1 MSTTDMIVKWIS
13 CSKTYYESLPA
24 KDENSLY
31 FLEDTGELYKGKTS
45 YGTSLEFVNEFPSES
60 EAIVNKMYILNST
73 LEMRIYDGVDWR
85 VIVKKVESVIT
96 DKMYSENPV
105 SVNAVRDYILAKISE
120 IPTGES
126 NASFQTYA
134 EALKYAQTTG
144 TPGQILTVNNNGIWD
159 LYSIRTDKGLEK
171 IVSTNNGTI
180 WEEL

>member
-1 MSTTDMIVKWIS
+1 MATSDTIVKWIS
-13 CSKTYYESLPA
+13 CSKAYYESLPA

-45 YGTSLEFVNEFPSES
+45 YGTGVEFVDEFPSTES
-60 EAIVNKMYILNST
+60 ATINKMYILNST
-73 LEMRIYDGVDWR
+73 LEMRIYDGIDWR
-85 VIVKKVESVIT
+85 QIIKKTESVIT
-96 DKMYSENPV
+96 DKMYSENPA
-105 SVNAVRDYILAKISE
+105 SVNAVRDYVIAKISE

-144 TPGQILTVNNNGIWD
+144 TPGQILTVNNSGIWE

-180 WEEL
+180 WEEI